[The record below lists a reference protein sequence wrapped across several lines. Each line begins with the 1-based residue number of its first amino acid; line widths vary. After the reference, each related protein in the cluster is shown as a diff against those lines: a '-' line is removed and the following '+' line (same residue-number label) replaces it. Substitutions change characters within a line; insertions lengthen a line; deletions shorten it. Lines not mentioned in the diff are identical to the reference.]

1 MEKERCMERS
11 EIFAKVAEAIK
22 ETMGDDSLE
31 ISESSTLKD
40 LGADSFDQLEI
51 MVALEEAF
59 DITLEDAAED
69 MSSVETVGQTVD
81 IVSSQL

>member
-1 MEKERCMERS
+1 MERS

-31 ISESSTLKD
+31 ISDSSTLKD

>member
-1 MEKERCMERS
+1 MERS
-11 EIFAKVAEAIK
+11 EIFAKVVEAIK

-31 ISESSTLKD
+31 ISEASTLKD

>member
-1 MEKERCMERS
+1 MERS

>member
-1 MEKERCMERS
+1 MERA
-11 EIFAKVAEAIK
+11 EITEKVIACVK
-22 ETMGDDSLE
+22 DSLGLADDAE
-31 ISESSTLKD
+31 LTEATTLKD

>member
-1 MEKERCMERS
+1 MERS

-40 LGADSFDQLEI
+40 LGADSFDQLAI

>member
-1 MEKERCMERS
+1 MERS

-31 ISESSTLKD
+31 ISEASTLKD